1 MSTPQITDTVEGRH
15 APEAAQHAPTV
26 KPSSEQPLD
35 KAAYAEK
42 AASWNEQPLQA
53 WRIAALIQTD
63 RVYAVLSKK
72 ELQFDLLDWFEDARV
87 GAVMRGEKIV
97 SEGEFWNTLYRQS
110 IGAIQQHFGSLNV
123 RVVESVPQGKQ
134 TVLFGEKPNRH
145 AAPSPMPSPVAT
157 KPPGKPKK
165 RSFKQRA

>member
-1 MSTPQITDTVEGRH
+1 MSTPQVTEPVEGRH
-15 APEAAQHAPTV
+15 APEAAQNAPSV
-26 KPSSEQPLD
+26 KTAQEQPLD

-42 AASWNEQPLQA
+42 AASWNAQPLQA

-63 RVYAVLSKK
+63 RIYAVLAKK

-97 SEGEFWNTLYRQS
+97 SVGEFWNTLYRQS
-110 IGAIQQHFGSLNV
+110 IGAIQQHFGALNV
-123 RVVESVPQGKQ
+123 RIVDSAPQGKQ
-134 TVLFGEKPNRH
+134 TILFGEKPNRQ
-145 AAPSPMPSPVAT
+145 ASQPPMPSPVAT
-157 KPPGKPKK
+157 KPSGKPKK